1 MYLIDVN
8 ANQYGHL
15 EFKYKK
21 KEQAHKE
28 YRKYIISNYQPR
40 FCEMLISEV
49 ENFEKWIRE
58 TDFEIVRPNSMNNY
72 GAVLDDFGMEG
83 TLDTL
88 MKDFVRH
95 ISKVYFA
102 DVGGFD
108 LDSHHGFV
116 VEYGVDRDVDLGFH
130 TDDSEVT
137 LNVCLGKQFTGG
149 DLFFRGMR
157 CEDHVNGQ
165 IYPEEVFDFSHTVGR
180 AIVHRGRHRHGA
192 SATTSGHRINL
203 ILWCRSSVYRELKE
217 HKNDFLEFCGECKRE
232 NERKACALHGCKPA
246 WKKGITLVIIS
257 GKIVE
262 FAKRYE
268 HNKKRED
275 LQRYE
280 ELKLKKLVE
289 DEFSGP
295 EEYDDSSSEDDE
307 EDDVIKFDP
316 KHEVQF
322 VDALLKIRNNDPVLK
337 NKEVELFDDVASD
350 DVAEEGKVKRGEKKK
365 KVYLK
370 DVNANLLLENGADFA
385 DVADDDDDVEKDQSF
400 YAKMEAGRKEFLDA
414 VMWLE
419 KDEGSNG
426 NVNDGFDGFDIDVS
440 DDDEIMWRQED
451 FEREIN
457 FRHQEGG
464 EDRVMVHPRKIE
476 GSVRKV
482 ESARQR
488 QRESKKE
495 REAERKIEMTEEIK
509 RLKNVK
515 KEEMNEKLKKFREI
529 AGIGEGE
536 DCVLDVRDLE
546 GDFDPEEYDRKMKK
560 AFDDKFYTKDI
571 LVVDDKELNQL
582 IPLKKLATYRED
594 EFHVPY
600 NKIKETKQRIRSQL
614 KGESSSGP
622 DNGGKRSKNDAG
634 KPVKQVG
641 GAETENPESETQN
654 EGEKKQSRKQRRKER
669 LQELKLAPTRRMAYN
684 LDVPKKKKKNKA

>member
-1 MYLIDVN
+1 
-8 ANQYGHL
+8 
-15 EFKYKK
+15 
-21 KEQAHKE
+21 
-28 YRKYIISNYQPR
+28 
-40 FCEMLISEV
+40 
-49 ENFEKWIRE
+49 
-58 TDFEIVRPNSMNNY
+58 
-72 GAVLDDFGMEG
+72 
-83 TLDTL
+83 
-88 MKDFVRH
+88 MKH
-95 ISKVYFA
+95 NILS
-102 DVGGFD
+102 
-108 LDSHHGFV
+108 DSDG
-116 VEYGVDRDVDLGFH
+116 
-130 TDDSEVT
+130 
-137 LNVCLGKQFTGG
+137 
-149 DLFFRGMR
+149 
-157 CEDHVNGQ
+157 
-165 IYPEEVFDFSHTVGR
+165 
-180 AIVHRGRHRHGA
+180 GA
-192 SATTSGHRINL
+192 SDSDDLNTITINP
-203 ILWCRSSVYRELKE
+203 VY
-217 HKNDFLEFCGECKRE
+217 
-232 NERKACALHGCKPA
+232 
-246 WKKGITLVIIS
+246 
-257 GKIVE
+257 
-262 FAKRYE
+262 AKRYE

-275 LQRYE
+275 LHRYE
-280 ELKLKKLVE
+280 ELKLRKLIE
-289 DEFSGP
+289 DEHN
-295 EEYDDSSSEDDE
+295 EEYDDSSGEDDE

-350 DVAEEGKVKRGEKKK
+350 DVAEEGKVKKEKKK

-370 DVNANLLLENGADFA
+370 DVNANLLLENGADFD

-414 VMWLE
+414 VVGEGEGEDEGEIFKVKEGGNEDEEEEDEDEVEYEKKLDEYFKSDDKLSENDKGFLRDFFAKKMWLE
-419 KDEGSNG
+419 KDEGNNG

-560 AFDDKFYTKDI
+560 AFDDKFYNAKDVDPNFASEEDDDDEDGEMEKPNFDEEDELLGLPKGWDDKFGSGDGFAATRAKVLKKKGKNDVHEEEVVEEEEAKEEEETEIKEGKKKRKRKTSKLEEEFIKKQLEEFYKLDCEDTIGDLKTRFKYKPVKENNYGLKAKDI

-641 GAETENPESETQN
+641 DAETENPESETQN